1 MLSVPMLLGDDPIG
15 AITVWHAN
23 VGPFSP
29 KHVALLQTFAEQA
42 VIAIENARLFQ
53 ELTHRTAELETSNS
67 QLHEA
72 LEQQTATSQILSV
85 ITSSPTEFSRYWMQ
99 WLKAPHVYAAQR
111 TQ

>member
-1 MLSVPMLLGDDPIG
+1 METLRFRSVLSVPMLLGDDPIG

-67 QLHEA
+67 RTPRGPGPA
-72 LEQQTATSQILSV
+72 DGD
-85 ITSSPTEFSRYWMQ
+85 
-99 WLKAPHVYAAQR
+99 QR
-111 TQ
+111 NPEGDNKFAN